1 MVANISQK
9 YKECPKESLI
19 KTKEKLH
26 KTINPHNLKVMR
38 IYLFV
43 ISDSYLSYFTSS
55 KTTLTDYQC
64 VSTGCCT
71 HVAKTE
77 ITIDNQYVT
86 KSLQRYKF
94 LPKQPK
100 ENTEKKITNLPIFL
114 DLDWLWNAEMATKRR
129 MEQDTWKLFLY
140 SFSWLTDASSS
151 VEIKGVTLSTL
162 SYSPSLVKR
171 YFILRLTIGYLS
183 GLKNNF
189 GPHIAVNKEY

>member
-1 MVANISQK
+1 LPAL
-9 YKECPKESLI
+9 SLI
-19 KTKEKLH
+19 LH
-26 KTINPHNLKVMR
+26 
-38 IYLFV
+38 FF
-43 ISDSYLSYFTSS
+43 YFTSS

-77 ITIDNQYVT
+77 ITIDNQHVT

-100 ENTEKKITNLPIFL
+100 ENIEKITNLPHFL

-129 MEQDTWKLFLY
+129 MEQDTWKLSLY
-140 SFSWLTDASSS
+140 SFSWLTDASS